1 MPDIKIPILFV
12 SVPKSSSY
20 KEYLPASVTFK
31 RPASVISRMAKGEC
45 DSIKHI
51 SQARLFRV
59 KSCQVQ
65 LFIYPLNKPICFH
78 PLQSTQ
84 IISDYN
90 SILFTVSLTPREAR
104 RRKRARPHTRPL
116 PDDLP
121 IPHYHFVPLFHTCR
135 CYQPGILIGPFGPF
149 GILFSFRKS
158 VQCWRPSLDERD
170 RLSVTVFTRIP
181 GFKSPAN
188 RGLSHIHCPLI
199 FCHIAFVAAF

>member
-1 MPDIKIPILFV
+1 MFNQGRSLDICLI
-12 SVPKSSSY
+12 SKSPSSLCQY
-20 KEYLPASVTFK
+20 PRALPVKGISQFLLLS
-31 RPASVISRMAKGEC
+31 RISRMAKGEC

-149 GILFSFRKS
+149 GILFSPKNIA
-158 VQCWRPSLDERD
+158 WL
-170 RLSVTVFTRIP
+170 TRHFENLFSAGGP
-181 GFKSPAN
+181 P
-188 RGLSHIHCPLI
+188 
-199 FCHIAFVAAF
+199 